1 MREQWDDLILIIK
14 KFHCL
19 LGHIF
24 NLKTTSLHD
33 LYLKLLANKFDIF
46 LIQCVV
52 HYGGNPFLEKKLD
65 NLIVIDSKLLN
76 QLLAWKFVLANL
88 KYVNTYG
95 CCWFNCFCTHDSI
108 TSLIHLPA
116 TPANWWCSWNVNV
129 QICKDNIQRLF
140 VVGSHSSLHTLKGIV
155 GLLAPIFLTLWK
167 QTPRKKKFKIITM
180 EKKKIQVVFI
190 KSF

>member
-1 MREQWDDLILIIK
+1 MGEQWDDLVLIIK
-14 KFHCL
+14 KYYCL
-19 LGHIF
+19 FGHIF
-24 NLKTTSLHD
+24 NLETTNLHD

-46 LIQCVV
+46 LIQCAV

-65 NLIVIDSKLLN
+65 NLTVIDSKLLN
-76 QLLAWKFVLANL
+76 QFLAWKFVLANL
-88 KYVNTYG
+88 KYVNMYG
-95 CCWFNCFCTHDSI
+95 CCCFNCFCTHGSRI
-108 TSLIHLPA
+108 NLIHLLD

-129 QICKDNIQRLF
+129 QVCKDNIQRLF
-140 VVGSHSSLHTLKGIV
+140 VAGSHFSLHTLRGII

-167 QTPRKKKFKIITM
+167 QRPRKKHFKIITM